1 MEKTQ
6 KKGRVLFLP
15 PSSSAQASH
24 GVGRWEIDAG
34 LEKGK
39 RAKATSARPHNLRGG
54 GGEGVIC
61 SRKQPHIFGGK
72 VRSAAPECCVSAMND
87 GWNSSVPSY
96 LLPFQM
102 MMKRLGKKIR
112 VSRGSLNR
120 EESPVGG
127 AERRTDDGWMDGSR
141 WGVTPSLRPSASLAL
156 CTKWDGDF
164 TIHSHGIT
172 HMIKLTLDIRR
183 LGTVWRG
190 VYVQAIWQS
199 V

>member
-127 AERRTDDGWMDGSR
+127 AERTMGGWMDHDG
-141 WGVTPSLRPSASLAL
+141 ASLPHFVRPPHL
-156 CTKWDGDF
+156 PCVRNGMGISRF
-164 TIHSHGIT
+164 TVMASRT
-172 HMIKLTLDIRR
+172 
-183 LGTVWRG
+183 
-190 VYVQAIWQS
+190 
-199 V
+199 